1 MFTNSRHD
9 FVFITEVDCVVL
21 VRKVTMLNRVEY
33 SAWSIVNNYWSYEV
47 SNLNFPA
54 QDLMMK
60 IDWISVAKLWRNF
73 ILPVSG
79 SN

>member
-33 SAWSIVNNYWSYEV
+33 SA
-47 SNLNFPA
+47 
-54 QDLMMK
+54 
-60 IDWISVAKLWRNF
+60 
-73 ILPVSG
+73 
-79 SN
+79 